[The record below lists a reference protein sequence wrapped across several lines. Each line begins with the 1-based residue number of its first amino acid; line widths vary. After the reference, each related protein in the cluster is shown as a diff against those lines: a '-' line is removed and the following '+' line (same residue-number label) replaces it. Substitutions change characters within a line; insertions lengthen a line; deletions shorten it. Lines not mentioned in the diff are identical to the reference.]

1 MSDFLKNFFSEV
13 STLSRGRFV
22 PGTRLQPARPLLGEL
37 TEPVAAPE
45 GFAPAPPRV
54 AGSGSGSLRGRRCT
68 VCPRSLEHIHVVAY
82 CIKWVTTS
90 WTDGILHAK
99 EVLAIFM
106 V

>member
-1 MSDFLKNFFSEV
+1 MRPKSNLSDFAIIFSGV
-13 STLSRGRFV
+13 STLSCGRFV

-68 VCPRSLEHIHVVAY
+68 VCPRSLEHIHVVENG
-82 CIKWVTTS
+82 S
-90 WTDGILHAK
+90 L
-99 EVLAIFM
+99 LL
-106 V
+106 